1 MALNLAKFKA
11 DLKEALLSAQEKNQ
25 KDGVD
30 IDTAI
35 GNLADEIATQVD
47 AYIKTAVVTITA
59 LPSEVQVVGSPSA
72 QANAVPL
79 TLMGGDATHEGG
91 LS

>member
-1 MALNLAKFKA
+1 MALNLAKFKS
-11 DLKEALLSAQEKNQ
+11 DLKTALLTAQAKNQ

-30 IDTAI
+30 TDTAL
-35 GNLADEIATQVD
+35 GNLADAIAAQVD

-59 LPSEVQVVGSPSA
+59 LPSEVKVQGSPSA
-72 QANAVPL
+72 QANVASL
-79 TLMGGDATHEGG
+79 TLKGGDATHAGG

>member
-1 MALNLAKFKA
+1 MALNLTKFKS
-11 DLKEALLSAQEKNQ
+11 DLKAALLSAQAKNQ
-25 KDGVD
+25 KDGVG
-30 IDTAI
+30 IDTAM

-72 QANAVPL
+72 QANAVSL
-79 TLMGGDATHEGG
+79 TLKGGDATHVGG